1 MKFLMN
7 YFQPNPITNFKATID
22 IPGSKSITNRALILS
37 ALSGKTI
44 ILKNI
49 LLSDDTKYMIDAL
62 RALNNTIEI
71 DEINKTLK
79 IIGNRNPKY
88 DNLNLYIGNAGTAMR
103 FLSSYLAT
111 GEGTATLYGNDRM
124 NQRPIK
130 DLVDSLVQ
138 LGIDVEY
145 LSNYGYPPIRITSK
159 GVFASYVKIDGSK
172 SSQYISS
179 ILMAAPNFKNSI
191 KIELSGRVVS
201 KPYIDMTL
209 AMMADFGV
217 SFNYDNNSVHIS
229 PQEYNI
235 DEYLIEGDMSSASY
249 FLAMALISNS
259 TITLNN
265 FFKNSIQGDSK
276 FLNILEK
283 IGLKILNF
291 NDTTIT
297 VKGVPTYKGIKLSM
311 NDIPDVAQTLAV
323 VGLFATSPTKVWDVE
338 NMRIKE
344 TDRISALKNEILKIH
359 GDFIEFTD
367 GFLITPKPLENYQG
381 DFLKTYDDHRMA
393 MSLSLI
399 GLRVPGIK
407 ILDPDCVSKT
417 FPNFFKEF
425 SKIYKEE

>member
-1 MKFLMN
+1 MN
-7 YFQPNPITNFKATID
+7 YFQPKPITNFKVTVD

-37 ALSGKTI
+37 ALSGKTVT
-44 ILKNI
+44 LKNI
-49 LLSDDTKYMIDAL
+49 LLSDDTRYMIDAL
-62 RALNNTIEI
+62 RALNNTIEV

-79 IIGNRNPKY
+79 IIGNKNPKY
-88 DNLNLYIGNAGTAMR
+88 ENLSLYIGNAGTAIR

-130 DLVDSLVQ
+130 DLVDSLIQ
-138 LGIDVEY
+138 LGVNVEY
-145 LSNYGYPPIRITSK
+145 LNNHGYPPIRITSK
-159 GVFASYVKIDGSK
+159 GVFANHVKINGSK

-191 KIELSGRVVS
+191 EIELSGRIIS

-209 AMMADFGV
+209 TMMRDFGV
-217 SFNYDNNSVHIS
+217 KFNYNNNSIHIS
-229 PQEYNI
+229 PQEYSRE
-235 DEYLIEGDMSSASY
+235 EYLIEGDMSSASY

-259 TITLNN
+259 TVTLNN
-265 FFKNSIQGDSK
+265 FFKHSIQGDSK

-283 IGLKILNF
+283 IGLEVLNF
-291 NDTTIT
+291 NNTSIT
-297 VKGVPTYKGIKLSM
+297 VKGIPIYKGIELSM

-344 TDRISALKNEILKIH
+344 TDRISALKNEILKIN
-359 GDFIEFTD
+359 GNFIEFND
-367 GFLITPKPLENYQG
+367 GFLIIPKSLKSYHGNLLE
-381 DFLKTYDDHRMA
+381 TYDDHRMA

-399 GLRVPGIK
+399 GLKVPDIK
-407 ILDPDCVSKT
+407 ILNPNCVSKT

>member
-1 MKFLMN
+1 MN

-49 LLSDDTKYMIDAL
+49 LLSDDTKYMVDAL

-79 IIGNRNPKY
+79 IIGNKNPKY
-88 DNLNLYIGNAGTAMR
+88 DNLSLYIGNAGTAMR

-138 LGIDVEY
+138 LGINVEY
-145 LSNYGYPPIRITSK
+145 LSNHGYPPIRITSK

-179 ILMAAPNFKNSI
+179 ILMAAPNFKNPI

-201 KPYIDMTL
+201 KPYVDMTL
-209 AMMADFGV
+209 AMMNDFGIN
-217 SFNYDNNSVHIS
+217 FNYDNNLIHIS

-297 VKGVPTYKGIKLSM
+297 VKGVPTYKGIELSM

-407 ILDPDCVSKT
+407 ILDPNCVSKT

>member
-1 MKFLMN
+1 MN

-79 IIGNRNPKY
+79 ITGNKNPKY
-88 DNLNLYIGNAGTAMR
+88 ENLSLYIGNAGTAMR

-130 DLVDSLVQ
+130 DLVDSLIQ
-138 LGIDVEY
+138 LGINVEY
-145 LSNYGYPPIRITSK
+145 LNNHGYPPIRITSK
-159 GVFASYVKIDGSK
+159 GVFANYVKIDGSK

-191 KIELSGRVVS
+191 EIELSGKVVS
-201 KPYIDMTL
+201 KPYINMTL
-209 AMMADFGV
+209 AMMNDFGV
-217 SFNYDNNSVHIS
+217 NFNYHNNSIRIS

-249 FLAMALISNS
+249 FLAMALIGNS

-283 IGLKILNF
+283 IGLKVLNF
-291 NDTTIT
+291 NDTNIT
-297 VKGVPTYKGIKLSM
+297 VKGVPTYKGIELSM

-323 VGLFATSPTKVWDVE
+323 VALFATSPTKVWDVE

-359 GDFIEFTD
+359 GNFTEFND
-367 GFLITPKPLENYQG
+367 GFLIIPKSLESYQG

-425 SKIYKEE
+425 SKIYEEE

>member
-1 MKFLMN
+1 MN
-7 YFQPNPITNFKATID
+7 YFQPRPITNFNVTID

-37 ALSGKTI
+37 ALSGKTVT
-44 ILKNI
+44 LKNI

-62 RALNNTIEI
+62 KALNNCIEV

-79 IIGNRNPKY
+79 ITGNKNPEY
-88 DNLNLYIGNAGTAMR
+88 NNLDLYVGNAGTAMR

-111 GEGTATLYGNDRM
+111 GKGSATLHGNARM

-138 LGIDVEY
+138 LGVKVDY
-145 LSNYGYPPIRITSK
+145 LNNHGYPPIRITSE
-159 GVFASYVKIDGSK
+159 GVSTSYVEIDGSK

-191 KIELSGRVVS
+191 EIKLSGRVVS

-209 AMMADFGV
+209 AMMKDFGV
-217 SFNYDNNSVHIS
+217 DFTCSGDSIYIS
-229 PQEYNI
+229 PQDYDI
-235 DEYLIEGDMSSASY
+235 SEYLIEGDMSSASY
-249 FLAMALISNS
+249 FLAMALIGDS
-259 TITLNN
+259 TVTLEN

-276 FLNILEK
+276 FLDILEK
-283 IGLKILNF
+283 LGLKILAF
-291 NDTTIT
+291 NDSIIT
-297 VKGVPTYKGIKLSM
+297 VRGVPTYKGIELSM
-311 NDIPDVAQTLAV
+311 NDIPDVAQTLAI

-344 TDRISALKNEILKIH
+344 TDRISALKNEILKIN
-359 GDFIEFTD
+359 GDFTEFND
-367 GFLITPKPLENYQG
+367 GFLIVPKPLENYQG
-381 DFLKTYDDHRMA
+381 NFLETYDDHRMA

-399 GLRVPGIK
+399 GLRVPNIK
-407 ILDPDCVSKT
+407 ILDPNCVSKT

-425 SKIYKEE
+425 SKIYREE